1 MDNVASHDLT
11 GFQRD
16 LLFVVGGL
24 EAGSGKDIKQ
34 TIEETQDRKE
44 LAGRIYSNLDTLVEE
59 GFVEKGE
66 IDGRTN
72 EYRITEH
79 GKEMIHERYDW
90 QSTHISPDGS
100 LNK

>member
-1 MDNVASHDLT
+1 MESHELT

-24 EAGSGKDIKQ
+24 SAASGKEIKKKL
-34 TIEETQDRKE
+34 EETQDRKL
-44 LAGRIYSNLDTLVEE
+44 LAGRIYSNLDTLVEN

-72 EYRITEH
+72 EYEITDKGVDE
-79 GKEMIHERYDW
+79 IQSRYQW
-90 QSTHISPDGS
+90 QSRHVSPQS
-100 LNK
+100 SVTE

>member
-1 MDNVASHDLT
+1 MESHNLT

-24 EAGSGKDIKQ
+24 SAASGKEIKKAL
-34 TIEETQDRKE
+34 EETQDRKL
-44 LAGRIYSNLDTLVEE
+44 LAGRVYSNLDTLVEE

-72 EYRITEH
+72 EYEITER
-79 GKEMIHERYDW
+79 GQQEIQSRYEW
-90 QSTHISPDGS
+90 QSRHVSPEGAWTD
-100 LNK
+100 